1 MRIWQDDHQTW
12 IVLMFKQDL
21 PIEVVNNICR
31 RPVRRI
37 CIMMP
42 GLKGLTTLFMQ
53 PTFCGVLWLILMVF
67 TVLISAG
74 FK

>member
-1 MRIWQDDHQTW
+1 
-12 IVLMFKQDL
+12 
-21 PIEVVNNICR
+21 
-31 RPVRRI
+31 
-37 CIMMP
+37 MMP